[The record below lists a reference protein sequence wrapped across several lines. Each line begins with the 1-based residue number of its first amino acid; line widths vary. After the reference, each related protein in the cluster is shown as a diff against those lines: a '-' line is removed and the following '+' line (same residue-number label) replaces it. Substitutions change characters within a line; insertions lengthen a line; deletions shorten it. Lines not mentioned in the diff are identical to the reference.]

1 MDDQLFNN
9 LAGISSKEKVEF
21 CNFIIMQR
29 KLYYFSLLFLF
40 SLSANGQFSLN
51 GTAIELP
58 NGCYQLTYNELDNS
72 GSIWYENKI
81 SLDSSFVL
89 LMDIFLGC
97 EDAFGA
103 DGLVIG
109 FQPISTSIGTGGGGI
124 GFLGVAPS
132 LGIEFDT
139 WQNTPFSDPFFDHI
153 AFIQD
158 GILDHNNSNNLAGP
172 VPISATTNDVEDCE
186 YHELKVTWDAETKT
200 IEVFFDCQW
209 RLSYQGDIVN
219 DIFNGD
225 SEVFWGVTSA
235 TGGATNYHRVCFE
248 YTSFLD
254 QLQDQQICAGESVV
268 LAAGAGS
275 SYIWSPALGLSNPF
289 IPNPIATPTSTTLY
303 QVTITDDCGESYF
316 DDVLVEVFPANFN
329 LELGPDQ
336 EICEDISITLDAS
349 QNNASYLW
357 NTGETSPT
365 IAVQTSGN
373 YSVTVTEPNSPCIAV
388 DNVFINFPPIPQITL
403 PNDSIICENT
413 TFDITPISLSGN
425 ITWSTGSTGT
435 TLSVSSPGTYFA
447 ETSNTCGADTD
458 SITLTYVPQPIA
470 QLPPDIEAC
479 VGQTV
484 SMVPLEILGDQ
495 LWSTGSVA
503 EEIIVTSTSTISLSA
518 NNECG
523 TASDSV
529 SVTFSEPPF
538 VLLERPYLFCEGQSI
553 TIQALDWNGTL
564 QWENNI
570 IADSFTISQ
579 AGIYQVTALNACGE
593 AIEVLEVI
601 AEDCQ
606 RFYIP
611 NAFSPNDD
619 GFNDAFYFQ
628 DDGNILEIQTLLIFD
643 RWGGLVFQR
652 ENFLANDP
660 SLGWNG
666 KKNGTTLPIGVYTFY
681 TKVRTRDHILRKYKG
696 DIHLIR

>member
-1 MDDQLFNN
+1 
-9 LAGISSKEKVEF
+9 
-21 CNFIIMQR
+21 MQR

-40 SLSANGQFSLN
+40 SLSANAQFFLN
-51 GTAIELP
+51 GSAIELP
-58 NGCYQLTYNELDNS
+58 DGCYQLTYNQLNNS

-97 EDAFGA
+97 QDELGA
-103 DGLVIG
+103 DGVVVG
-109 FQPISTSIGTGGGGI
+109 FQPISTSVGTAGGGL

-132 LGIEFDT
+132 LGIELDT
-139 WQNTPFSDPFFDHI
+139 WENTPFSDPIFDHI
-153 AFIQD
+153 AIIQN
-158 GILDHNNSNNLAGP
+158 GNLDHNSNDNLVGP
-172 VPISATTNDVEDCE
+172 VPISATTNDVEDCA
-186 YHELKVTWDAETKT
+186 YHPLKVSWDAETKT
-200 IEVFFDCQW
+200 LEVYFDCEW
-209 RLSYQGDIVN
+209 RISYQGDIVN

-225 SEVFWGVTSA
+225 PEVFWGITSA
-235 TGGATNYHRVCFE
+235 TGGVTNYHRVCFA

-275 SYIWSPALGLSNPF
+275 SYIWSPAIGLSNPF

-316 DDVLVEVFPANFN
+316 DDVLVEVFPANLN

-336 EICEDISITLDAS
+336 EICEDIPITLDAS

-388 DNVFINFPPIPQITL
+388 DNIFIDFPPIPQITL

-447 ETSNTCGADTD
+447 ETSNTCGTDVD
-458 SITLTYVPQPIA
+458 SISLISSPQPIVL
-470 QLPPDIEAC
+470 LPSDVDAC
-479 VGQTV
+479 TGE
-484 SMVPLEILGDQ
+484 SINLAPLEALGDL
-495 LWSTGSVA
+495 LWSTGSIA

-523 TASDSV
+523 TVSDSIAI
-529 SVTFSEPPF
+529 SFFDPPF
-538 VLLERPYLFCEGQSI
+538 ILLEGPYLFCKGQSLN
-553 TIQALDWNGTL
+553 IQALDWNGTL

-570 IADSFTISQ
+570 IADSFSVAQ
-579 AGIYQVTALNACGE
+579 DGMYQVSAFNACGE
-593 AIEVLEVI
+593 AIEILEVI

-606 RFYIP
+606 QFYIP

-619 GFNDAFYFQ
+619 GFNDTFYFQ

-652 ENFLANDP
+652 ENFPANDP

-666 KKNGTTLPIGVYTFY
+666 KKNGATLSSGIYTY
-681 TKVRTRDHILRKYKG
+681 YSKVRTRDNILRDYKG
-696 DIHLIR
+696 DIHLLR